1 MRNKGEFE
9 RSIADYN
16 EAIRLNPQYA
26 IAFNNRG
33 YAWAT
38 KKDQDRAISDFNE
51 ALRMNPQYALAFNN
65 RGDAWKAK
73 GDFQRMMADYTEAVR
88 IDPENAE
95 FVHDLAWELAANR
108 NDKIRNGIRAV
119 ELARKVCELTQWKN
133 ANYIDT
139 LAAAYAEAGQFSEA
153 VRWQEKALED
163 AGIAK
168 NAGSRRRL
176 ALYKEGKAF
185 RESRSVIPP

>member
-1 MRNKGEFE
+1 M
-9 RSIADYN
+9 
-16 EAIRLNPQYA
+16 P
-26 IAFNNRG
+26 
-33 YAWAT
+33 
-38 KKDQDRAISDFNE
+38 
-51 ALRMNPQYALAFNN
+51 LRILSL
-65 RGDAWKAK
+65 R
-73 GDFQRMMADYTEAVR
+73 
-88 IDPENAE
+88 
-95 FVHDLAWELAANR
+95 LAASSH
-108 NDKIRNGIRAV
+108 
-119 ELARKVCELTQWKN
+119 ARSC

-185 RESRSVIPP
+185 RE